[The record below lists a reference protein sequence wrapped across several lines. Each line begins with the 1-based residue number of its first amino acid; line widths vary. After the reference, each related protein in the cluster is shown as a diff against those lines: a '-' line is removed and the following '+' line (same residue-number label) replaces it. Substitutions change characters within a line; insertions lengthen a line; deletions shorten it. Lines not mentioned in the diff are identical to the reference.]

1 MQKCGEESDTL
12 TSMRTT
18 PRPSIPPTDLTQGLR
33 PSIGKQSKR
42 PVPTVYTTP
51 HDSVLSELQG
61 NFLKGSSNDDPP
73 GPASV
78 NKLASPGTEFV
89 VVPGLGESTLP
100 APQQTSSRF
109 TSDFLIDPFDGSNL
123 GVLAPQAQGQ
133 GYDSQNPSQI
143 NLATNPESS
152 GPSASVL
159 NANPAGT
166 EAVWSQ
172 LSRVLDLQSEIS
184 KMHLEME
191 TIGLSKAGTGAG
203 AGDWKSKRKQ
213 WKRQHMTVPDSLGAP
228 NLGPG
233 LNWPRQRAV
242 STVSTISSS
251 DEQEGDEP
259 SVYVDDEEEEK
270 NRIRGE
276 EFVKLSSQF
285 EGRKEAIRDI
295 MTKVSFASLTLL
307 CPFVC

>member
-1 MQKCGEESDTL
+1 MPSSRLGQKSGEESETL

-18 PRPSIPPTDLTQGLR
+18 PRPLFPPTDLTQGR
-33 PSIGKQSKR
+33 HPSIGKQGKR
-42 PVPTVYTTP
+42 PFPIVYTTP

-61 NFLKGSSNDDPP
+61 NFLKGSLNDVPP
-73 GPASV
+73 GPASI
-78 NKLASPGTEFV
+78 NKVASPGTEFV
-89 VVPGLGESTLP
+89 VVPGSGESTLP

-109 TSDFLIDPFDGSNL
+109 TSSDFLIDPFDGSNL
-123 GVLAPQAQGQ
+123 GVLAPQGQ

-143 NLATNPESS
+143 NLTNNPES
-152 GPSASVL
+152 GPSASA

-166 EAVWSQ
+166 EAVWLQ

-213 WKRQHMTVPDSLGAP
+213 WKGQHMTVPDSLGAP

-233 LNWPRQRAV
+233 LNWPRQRAM

-259 SVYVDDEEEEK
+259 SVNVNDEEEEK

-276 EFVKLSSQF
+276 EFVKLASQF

-295 MTKVSFASLTLL
+295 MTKVSLPL
-307 CPFVC
+307 

>member
-1 MQKCGEESDTL
+1 VKESDTL

-33 PSIGKQSKR
+33 PSIGKQGKR
-42 PVPTVYTTP
+42 PLPTVYTTP

-61 NFLKGSSNDDPP
+61 NFLKSSLNDDPP

-78 NKLASPGTEFV
+78 HKVASPGTEFV

-143 NLATNPESS
+143 NLATNPES
-152 GPSASVL
+152 GPSL

-191 TIGLSKAGTGAG
+191 TIGLSKGGTGTGAG
-203 AGDWKSKRKQ
+203 DWKKSKRKQ
-213 WKRQHMTVPDSLGAP
+213 WKGQHMTVPDSLGAP
-228 NLGPG
+228 DLGPG

-251 DEQEGDEP
+251 DEREDDEP
-259 SVYVDDEEEEK
+259 SVNVDDEEEEK

-295 MTKVSFASLTLL
+295 MTKVSFAFLTSL
-307 CPFVC
+307 CPFVKLNLFS